1 MSDTTLAWETTIY
14 QNANEPIVRT
24 VYGKTLLEAV
34 QKRWSTAPY
43 NSKRFFVPGL
53 RDSMPAVTVFSG
65 TGHVELVIADEVNEV
80 RVDDI
85 KPSFVVYT
93 GTI

>member
-1 MSDTTLAWETTIY
+1 MSDTTLAWQTTIY
-14 QNANEPIVRT
+14 QDANEPIVRT

-43 NSKRFFVPGL
+43 NSKRFFAPGL
-53 RDSMPAVTVFSG
+53 LGSSPVVTVVSG
-65 TGHVELVIADEVNEV
+65 TGHIELVIADNVDEV

-85 KPSFVVYT
+85 NPNFVVYSD
-93 GTI
+93 